1 MEFIG
6 EIDEEE
12 ELKSDDEKVKNYSTS
27 KKPKNWNL

>member
-12 ELKSDDEKVKNYSTS
+12 ELKSDDAKDKNYSTS
-27 KKPKNWNL
+27 KKPKN